1 MTGRSAPRGLVELYR
16 QSLKPADSLFNTYIA
31 RVLAAPFVW
40 LFARTPITP
49 NQVTFLSTLV
59 MALGMGALASVSGPW
74 GLYLGLIGL
83 ELSYVFD
90 CVDGQLARVTGR
102 TSEVGASLDFMMDE
116 LKAYLLIAAIAAR
129 LFFFGPPLT
138 GGDLIASNLGLD
150 APLPAASALLL
161 GLVTLVVFAS
171 AISLTRFTRS
181 AEYAKATGVEQV
193 KHGQAAGE
201 GRSGGPLWPVKAT
214 IRLISQYPTT
224 FPIFIFFDALDLFL
238 YAYGAVHVLYVAQA
252 GLGVLLKLAR
262 PTPSSAT
269 PTPQTENTALD
280 PEGRAEESL

>member
-1 MTGRSAPRGLVELYR
+1 MTERPAPRGIIALYR

-40 LFARTPITP
+40 LFARTSITP
-49 NQVTFLSTLV
+49 NQVTFLSTFV
-59 MALGMGALASVSGPW
+59 MALGMGALIGVSGPW

-83 ELSYVFD
+83 ELSYVLD

-116 LKAYLLIAAIAAR
+116 LKAYLLIASISVR
-129 LFFFGPPLT
+129 LFLFGPDLT
-138 GGDLIASNLGLD
+138 GGAQIASSLGIEG
-150 APLPAASALLL
+150 PLPASGSLVL
-161 GLVTLVVFAS
+161 GLITLVVFAS

-181 AEYAKATGVEQV
+181 AEYAKATGVAQV
-193 KHGQAAGE
+193 KHGQSAGE
-201 GRSGGPLWPVKAT
+201 GRSGGPLWPVKAM

-262 PTPSSAT
+262 PTAAPAVQ
-269 PTPQTENTALD
+269 PPQNANTALD
-280 PEGRAEESL
+280 PEG